1 MDRRRLR
8 GGHPGGRGDMKPRH
22 DQILDTVLELLRGVA
37 GDWEFD
43 GQLTSD
49 TRLFAD
55 LAFESLDL
63 VVLGAAVQEH
73 FGQKFPFAEF
83 FADIGQRAV
92 RDLTVREW
100 VEFIDGHL
108 QDGNARGLSPATIVS
123 EAI

>member
-1 MDRRRLR
+1 
-8 GGHPGGRGDMKPRH
+8 MKPRH

-92 RDLTVREW
+92 RD
-100 VEFIDGHL
+100 
-108 QDGNARGLSPATIVS
+108 GNARGLSPATIVS
-123 EAI
+123 EAV